1 VAVSESKR
9 KNRGRWHYASAS
21 SGRTAFGLLLPTVFL
36 IGFVV
41 IYPLMAA
48 VRLSFLN
55 FRLTEP
61 GKIHFIFLN
70 NYLNMIKDRI
80 FWLAIRNT
88 LLFTFCTVAIG
99 FLLGLLMALVIKELQ
114 TKYRSFRA
122 LFLIPWVIPGVV
134 IGYLFMYMFDVEIGI
149 LNYILQ
155 KVGLI
160 ESFLPWLMRADLA
173 MASIIVT
180 HVWNQAPFFMI
191 MLTAGLMAI
200 PEEAREAAYLE
211 GANRLQ
217 EFRLITFAYLSNVI
231 LISTL
236 LMIIRNFNYFPIIY
250 TMTGGGPGYA
260 TTTMVLHIF
269 STAFEKFNMGSAS
282 AIGTTWLFILIC
294 LSVLYTRMMKE
305 SF

>member
-1 VAVSESKR
+1 MEVLETRKKNKR
-9 KNRGRWHYASAS
+9 RWRYASAS
-21 SGRTAFGLLLPTVFL
+21 SGRMAFGLLLPTFILV
-36 IGFVV
+36 GFIV
-41 IYPLMAA
+41 IYPLIAA

-55 FRLTEP
+55 YKLTEP
-61 GKIHFIFLN
+61 GEIHFIFVR
-70 NYLNMIKDRI
+70 NYLNMITDRI
-80 FWLAIRNT
+80 FWIAIKNT
-88 LLFTFCTVAIG
+88 LLFTFCTVSIG
-99 FLLGLLMALVIKELQ
+99 FLLGLFMALVIKELQ
-114 TKYRSFRA
+114 TKYRSLRA
-122 LFLIPWVIPGVV
+122 LFLIPWVIAGVV
-134 IGYLFMYMFDVEIGI
+134 IGYLFMYMLDVEIGI
-149 LNYILQ
+149 LNYIL
-155 KVGLI
+155 KKMGII

-173 MASIIVT
+173 MAAIIVT

-211 GANRLQ
+211 GANRFQ
-217 EFRLITFAYLSNVI
+217 EFRFITIAYLTNVI
-231 LISTL
+231 LVSTL

-269 STAFEKFNMGSAS
+269 TTAFEKFNMGSAS

-294 LSVLYTRMMKE
+294 LSMLYTRMMKE